1 MKRYISFLVF
11 LLILDVAS
19 AQVLNPVKWSFS
31 KKELGNEAY
40 ELLFKARMDQG
51 WHLYSQDIPEGG
63 PVKTS
68 FSIVKSPHFELIN
81 AVSEPKPEEE
91 YDPNF
96 EMKLKYFSHEAIFR
110 QKIKRLSG
118 EPFTIKGSLE
128 FMCCNDEQ
136 CLPPN
141 EVGFQFEF
149 AGAPAEETTA
159 SGSTTTDTMDNTI
172 VPGNDTVTTDTAFQA
187 TGDKSAGDE
196 TEGGTKNSGLWIFIL
211 ISFLAG
217 LAGILT
223 PCVFPMIPMTVTFFL
238 RGSDNR
244 LKAISKAL
252 VFGFSIMLIYTLV
265 GVLVS
270 LTSLGADFAS
280 TLSTHWLPNSIFFL
294 LFLVFAASFFG
305 MFEMILPGSLS
316 NKTDQ
321 QADKGGYI
329 GAFFMGLTTVIVSFA
344 CTGPIVG
351 ALLVEAAGGEV
362 LKPILGM
369 FAFGLAFSLPFT
381 LLAMFPSWL
390 KSMPKSGGWLNSVKI
405 VLGLIVLA
413 FGLKFL
419 SNLDQNYHLGI
430 LSRDLYLAIWIV
442 IFTIMGL
449 YLLGI
454 IRFAHDSG
462 EGKITFMKLLLAL
475 ASLSFVVYL
484 IPGLFGAP
492 LNSISGLIPPATS
505 QVFNLNRPSE
515 QQAALSADVSAGL
528 CDKPKYDDI
537 FHLPYGLTGYF
548 DYRQGLDCAKK
559 LNKPIFLDFKGH
571 SCSNCKKVEAK
582 LWSDPR
588 VQQLL
593 QEYLIIALY
602 VDDRTELP
610 ENEWITSTADGK
622 IKKTIGKKNLD
633 MEITTFGIN
642 SQPYYVLLDTFEKK
656 LTDPIGYN
664 VNLTVDGY
672 ISFLEKGLENFRARQ
687 PQAEAK

>member
-1 MKRYISFLVF
+1 MKRYFSFFF
-11 LLILDVAS
+11 LLFILDVVS

-31 KKELGNEAY
+31 KKELGGPEY
-40 ELLFKARMDQG
+40 ELLFKAKIDQG

-63 PVKTS
+63 PVRTS

-81 AVSEPKPEEE
+81 AVHEPKPEEE

-110 QKIKRLSG
+110 QKMKRLSG
-118 EPFTIKGSLE
+118 EPFTIKGALE

-141 EVGFQFEF
+141 EVDFQFEF
-149 AGAPAEETTA
+149 AASPAEGTTSSGGTPTDTTNKTLV
-159 SGSTTTDTMDNTI
+159 SGSDAVTS
-172 VPGNDTVTTDTAFQA
+172 DTVIEAQ
-187 TGDKSAGDE
+187 GDKTIAASDDN
-196 TEGGTKNSGLWIFIL
+196 EGGKKNAGLWIFIL
-211 ISFLAG
+211 VSFLAG

-238 RGSDNR
+238 RGSGNR
-244 LKAISKAL
+244 LKAISKAI
-252 VFGFSIMLIYTLV
+252 VFGLSIMLTYTLI

-280 TLSTHWLPNSIFFL
+280 TLSTHWLPNTIFFL

-321 QADKGGYI
+321 QADKGGFI

-351 ALLVEAAGGEV
+351 ALLVEAAGGQV

-419 SNLDQNYHLGI
+419 SNIDQSYHIGI
-430 LSRDLYLAIWIV
+430 LTRDLYLAIWIV

-462 EGKITFMKLLLAL
+462 EGKITFVKLLLAL

-505 QVFNLNRPSE
+505 QVFDLNRTSR
-515 QQAALSADVSAGL
+515 QAFVSADVAAGL
-528 CDKPKYDDI
+528 CERPKYADI

-548 DYRQGLDCAKK
+548 DYRQGLACAKK

-571 SCSNCKKVEAK
+571 SCSNCKEVEAK
-582 LWSDPR
+582 VWSDPR
-588 VQQLL
+588 VQKLL
-593 QEYLIIALY
+593 KEYLIIALY
-602 VDDRTELP
+602 VDDRTDLP
-610 ENEWITSTADGK
+610 ENEWITSRTDGK
-622 IKKTIGKKNLD
+622 VKKTIGKKNLD

-642 SQPYYVLLDTFEKK
+642 SQPYYVLLDTAENK
-656 LTDPIGYN
+656 LVPPMQYN
-664 VNLTVDGY
+664 LDVDKYLG
-672 ISFLEKGLENFRARQ
+672 FLEKGLQNFRALQRQ
-687 PQAEAK
+687 AMAN